1 MSLIQYDFAALD
13 TLTGDLNRNFARLEQ
28 LSGQLRTQVN
38 ALATH
43 WQSAQGAQAYQDA
56 QHHWDRVFD
65 ESRTRLNNL
74 SSAVTKASS
83 TMGNTDMRVGRT
95 FAV

>member
-1 MSLIQYDFAALD
+1 MSIIQYDFAALD

-38 ALATH
+38 ALASH
-43 WQSAQGAQAYQDA
+43 WQSAQGAAAYQEA
-56 QHHWDRVFD
+56 QAHWDRVFD
-65 ESRTRLNNL
+65 ESRTRLNGL
-74 SSAVTKASS
+74 SSSVSKASS

>member
-1 MSLIQYDFAALD
+1 MSIIQYDFAALD

-28 LSGQLRTQVN
+28 LSGELRTQVN
-38 ALATH
+38 ALASN
-43 WQSAQGAQAYQDA
+43 WQSVQGAQAYQEA
-56 QHHWDRVFD
+56 QQHWDRVFA
-65 ESRTRLNNL
+65 ESRTQLNGL
-74 SSAVTKASS
+74 SSAVSRASS

>member
-1 MSLIQYDFAALD
+1 MSVIQYDFAALD

-38 ALATH
+38 ALAAH
-43 WQSAQGAQAYQDA
+43 WQSVQGAQAYQES
-56 QHHWDRVFD
+56 QSQWDRVFA
-65 ESRTRLNNL
+65 ESRSRLNNL
-74 SSAVTKASS
+74 SNAVTKASS